1 MTTAFRPTLPRV
13 VRGACRAVS
22 GSVPLPE
29 SPPVPEA
36 DAPVAEV
43 LADQA
48 ETLAATVE
56 EADPEALRAARAA
69 ARARAVDEAIAAA
82 DQSLARPRTL
92 TRWGYGAEPAWN
104 HPVERAHVA
113 GLRAAQSSGGAA
125 RLRPYLND
133 GYRSVELRERYEAL
147 LASEAEWRAREE
159 RERHPGRG

>member
-1 MTTAFRPTLPRV
+1 MNAFVPRLPPV
-13 VRGACRAVS
+13 VRAACRAVS

-29 SPPVPEA
+29 SPPPPAA

-48 ETLAATVE
+48 EVLAAAVE
-56 EADPEALRAARAA
+56 EASPEALRAARAA
-69 ARARAVDEAIAAA
+69 ARARDVDEALVGTAQI
-82 DQSLARPRTL
+82 LAPGPTL
-92 TRWGYGAEPAWN
+92 ARWGYGHEPKADDL
-104 HPVERAHVA
+104 PELARIA

-133 GYRSVELRERYEAL
+133 GYRTEELRARYEAL
-147 LASEAEWRAREE
+147 LAEEAEWRARQE